1 MRYLPGLCTLLIT
14 LAGCHK
20 SRSSG
25 SDSRLYRN
33 WLFTK
38 ETIAGGTTNTFYPPA
53 DSTVILH
60 LNSDNS
66 YLLSVRGHTTS
77 SGTFQVKP
85 AGPGGSPGP
94 ELIFSQQSGG
104 PFFGDERYTL
114 DGNSLMLSS
123 ALLNPGLHWT
133 FYYEAIP

>member
-1 MRYLPGLCTLLIT
+1 MRNLPGLCILLIT
-14 LAGCHK
+14 MAACHK
-20 SRSSG
+20 SSGGG
-25 SDSRLYRN
+25 SDSGLYKD

-38 ETIAGGTTNTFYPPA
+38 EIVSGGGSTTFYPPA

-60 LNSDNS
+60 LHSDNS
-66 YLLSVRGHTTS
+66 YSLSVKGHTTS

-94 ELIFSQQSGG
+94 ELIFNQRSGSA
-104 PFFGDERYTL
+104 FLVDERYTL
-114 DGNSLMLSS
+114 QGNSLVLSP

-133 FYYEAIP
+133 FYYAAIP

>member
-1 MRYLPGLCTLLIT
+1 MRYFTGLCILLIT
-14 LAGCHK
+14 LAACHK
-20 SRSSG
+20 SSGTASG
-25 SDSRLYRN
+25 SGLYKSWR
-33 WLFTK
+33 FTK
-38 ETIAGGTTNTFYPPA
+38 LVVAGGATNTFYPPA
-53 DSTVILH
+53 DSIVILH

-66 YLLSVRGHTTS
+66 YSLSVKGHTTS

-114 DGNSLMLSS
+114 DGNSLELSS
-123 ALLNPGLHWT
+123 ALLNPGLHST
-133 FYYEAIP
+133 FYYAAIP